1 MIPENTKF
9 KTLYDHYKET
19 LSAIKESNKLRDR
32 LLVFVLALVML
43 LLFQTI
49 SPSESA
55 ETISAF
61 LLQKFGITV
70 TTSIV
75 LVGSMVW
82 FGLLF
87 VMVRY
92 FQTVIFTERQ
102 YPYLHKLEERLS
114 SDYGNES
121 VFTREG
127 KSYLDKYP
135 RFSNWTYWLYTFI
148 FPLSLLFVT
157 SIKILDEW
165 EMATSVSLSLVF
177 NSVIFLCVAIT
188 IILYL
193 GYMHSTLSS
202 GVFRI

>member
-1 MIPENTKF
+1 MIQEDIKF
-9 KTLYDHYKET
+9 QTLYDHYKET

-32 LLVFVLALVML
+32 LLVFVLPLVML

-55 ETISAF
+55 EIISAF
-61 LLQKFGITV
+61 LLQKFGIIT

-75 LVGSMVW
+75 LVGSVVW

-87 VMVRY
+87 VVVRY
-92 FQTVIFTERQ
+92 FQTVIFAERQ

-114 SDYGNES
+114 SDYGDENI
-121 VFTREG
+121 FTREG
-127 KSYLDKYP
+127 KSYLNKYP
-135 RFSNWTYWLYTFI
+135 RFSDWTHWLYTFI
-148 FPLSLLFVT
+148 FPLSLLSVT

-165 EMATSVSLSLVF
+165 KIATSVSLPLVF
-177 NSVIFLCVAIT
+177 NSVIFLCFVIT

-193 GYMHSTLSS
+193 RYMHFSK
-202 GVFRI
+202 